1 MRKANNYGK
10 VNVVENDKYQ
20 YGVTDNDGNVIVPFG
35 KYGWISGFEHGLA
48 RVKSIQGLLRF
59 NSKTGT
65 VENPKWGII
74 DMDGNE
80 VLSVEY
86 DEIWNFLGKGRSSTK
101 VVKDGES
108 YDFDFDSL
116 QLQYPVPRGYRYSH
130 YDDNYDEDPMS
141 DYGTSYGRY
150 AGSYA
155 QDVMGFSDE
164 AIDDAFEGDPDAY
177 WNID

>member
-1 MRKANNYGK
+1 MRKTNNYGK

-35 KYGWISGFEHGLA
+35 KYAWISGYDHGLA
-48 RVKSIQGLLRF
+48 RVKNMMGIALVDLKSGV
-59 NSKTGT
+59 

-80 VLSVEY
+80 VLSVKY
-86 DEIWNFLGKGRSSTK
+86 DEIWNFLGKGRNSTR
-101 VVKDGES
+101 VIKDGES
-108 YDFDFDSL
+108 YDFDFNSL
-116 QLQYPVPRGYRYSH
+116 QLRCPVPRGYRSSH
-130 YDDNYDEDPMS
+130 YDADPMS